1 MEMKCHDIDLLLI
14 DYLDGN
20 LQNGE
25 KKAVE
30 KHLESCERCHIEL
43 MQYRELFNAIGD
55 HQTERPSPVLREN
68 FNTMLQSELNILAT
82 TNILK
87 QESEPKKAKVF
98 QLSGMLVKAA
108 AVVVLVAGGVF
119 MGTLIKKD
127 NPAQMPNAEMA
138 GLKNE
143 VAEMKAAL
151 MFNLLKDESA
161 SERLKAV
168 AYTEQMSNPDPQV
181 LSALINTMNADAN
194 VNVRLAAL
202 NSISR
207 YTSSQLVRD
216 SLVNSLKTQKEP
228 LVQIVLISILTDKKE
243 LKAKAPLQ
251 DIISSKETIQPVK
264 DAAKKGLSAL

>member
-30 KHLESCERCHIEL
+30 KHLESCERCHTEL

-55 HQTERPSPVLREN
+55 HQSERPSPVLREN

-87 QESEPKKAKVF
+87 QESEPRKAKVIQF
-98 QLSGMLVKAA
+98 SGMLVKAA

-119 MGTLIKKD
+119 VGTLIKKD
-127 NPAQMPNAEMA
+127 SPTVVPSTEMA

-168 AYTEQMSNPDPQV
+168 NYAEQMSNPDPEV
-181 LSALINTMNADAN
+181 IGALINTMNGDAS

-202 NSISR
+202 NSISKF
-207 YTSSQLVRD
+207 SSNQLVRD
-216 SLVNSLKTQKEP
+216 SLLNSLKTQKEP
-228 LVQIVLISILTDKKE
+228 LVQIVLINVLTDKKE
-243 LKAKAPLQ
+243 LKAKQSLQ
-251 DIISSKETIQPVK
+251 DIISNKETIQPVRE
-264 DAAKKGLSAL
+264 AAKKGLSAL

>member
-1 MEMKCHDIDLLLI
+1 MKCHDIDLLLI

-30 KHLESCERCHIEL
+30 KHLESCERCHTEL
-43 MQYRELFNAIGD
+43 MEYRELFRAIGD
-55 HQTERPSPVLREN
+55 HHSERPSPVLREN

-87 QESEPKKAKVF
+87 HDSEPKKAKVIQF
-98 QLSGMLVKAA
+98 SGMLVKAA
-108 AVVVLVAGGVF
+108 AVVVLIAGGVF
-119 MGTLIKKD
+119 VGTLIKKD
-127 NPAQMPNAEMA
+127 AAPIPSNEMA

-168 AYTEQMSNPDPQV
+168 GYTEQMLNPDPQV
-181 LSALINTMNADAN
+181 LGALINTMNGDAN

-202 NSISR
+202 NSISK
-207 YTSSQLVRD
+207 YTSNQLVRD

-228 LVQIVLISILTDKKE
+228 LVQIVLISILADKKE
-243 LKAKAPLQ
+243 SKAKESFKEIL
-251 DIISSKETIQPVK
+251 SNKETIQPVK
-264 DAAKKGLSAL
+264 DAAKKGLSVL